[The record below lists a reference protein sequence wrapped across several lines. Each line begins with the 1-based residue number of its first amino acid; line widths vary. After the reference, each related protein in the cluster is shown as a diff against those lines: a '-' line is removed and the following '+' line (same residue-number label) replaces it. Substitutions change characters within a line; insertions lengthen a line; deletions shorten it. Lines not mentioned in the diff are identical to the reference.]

1 MLCAIVLWR
10 TEAFII
16 PKRILSK
23 IIRKLNWRG
32 VVFDGHLRMTAGGR
46 LTSNRA
52 KLASGGE
59 KEFGRN
65 SWTRFRYHNERIV
78 IEYELELVTQ
88 LSTGGRFR
96 ADGRTDILPTLRE
109 MLY

>member
-1 MLCAIVLWR
+1 M
-10 TEAFII
+10 
-16 PKRILSK
+16 
-23 IIRKLNWRG
+23 RKLNWRG
-32 VVFDGHLRMTAGGR
+32 VSFGGCLEMAAGGR

-52 KLASGGE
+52 KLASGGK
-59 KEFGRN
+59 KEFGMN
-65 SWTRFRYHNERIV
+65 PWTRFRHHNERIV

-96 ADGRTDILPTLRE
+96 ADGQTDILPTLRE